1 MTNAEARPR
10 HRHNA
15 TSRLTT
21 THLRAKLDH
30 LNARVTA
37 IVLGLCRVGAVFD
50 SPRFARKLTEIA
62 TALATFGEDLGVPHS
77 SADDGVTLREPLLS
91 TQEMAAFPMN
101 RQQTLPVLRVLERL
115 DSLFDAAATS
125 QRTVALSELAT
136 VAAVYGHR
144 LGRTAQLLT
153 MRHDH
158 RAQRPTAE
166 IAADLGITEPDVKQM
181 LREAQALVDGPLEQP
196 AHPARRSRRR

>member
-1 MTNAEARPR
+1 M
-10 HRHNA
+10 
-15 TSRLTT
+15 
-21 THLRAKLDH
+21 
-30 LNARVTA
+30 TA

-50 SPRFARKLTEIA
+50 SPRFAGKLTEIA

-77 SADDGVTLREPLLS
+77 SAHDGVTLREPLLS

-101 RQQTLPVLRVLERL
+101 RQQTLQVLRVLERL
-115 DSLFDAAATS
+115 DSLFGAVADADATS

-196 AHPARRSRRR
+196 APPPWRPCPASAHTTAG